1 MTFLPIVERELRV
14 ASRRRGTYWG
24 RLGASVLAIAL
35 FVFIYGLMFTEAPHE
50 MSKVIFGVIAGVCFL
65 FSLLAGVRATADS
78 LSSEKREGTLGL
90 LFLTDLRGFDVV
102 LGKLAA
108 TSLNTFYSLL
118 AVFPVLA
125 VSLLLGGVT
134 RDEVGRMVLVLV
146 NTLLFSLAA
155 GMFCSAITRNAR
167 GAMSA
172 TFLLIALINAIPP
185 LAGVIE
191 AAVRDANAV
200 RPAYLI
206 SSAGF
211 AFALSF
217 DFIYPLMK
225 QQFWVSCAITH
236 GCTWLFLVTASL
248 LAPYSWQDRPGGAR
262 RLRWRERWKQWCYG
276 DTVERA
282 RFRASLLDVNP
293 MFWLSSRERI
303 KPAMVWGFLGLL
315 GVGWVW
321 GAFKVGRDWFAQ
333 ETYVMT
339 AFLLHSTLKLWLGA
353 EAGQRFVEDRRNSAL
368 ELLLSTPLTVAEVL
382 RGQFL
387 AMRRNFLRPLI
398 LVLAL
403 DVVFLLLPVINQ
415 GWSEDNAIW
424 VWMFVVGIIMLVADM
439 FTLFWV
445 GLWMGLAARH
455 PNRVAGSTIAWVLT
469 LPWAVWMMFF
479 VMLVFLNAHRVF
491 QPSTQF
497 AIGLILFLS
506 LANDLAAC
514 LFCRRALH
522 RHLRELAVQRVT
534 YARGWA
540 KFWPWGGSPKP
551 PPAES

>member
-1 MTFLPIVERELRV
+1 M
-14 ASRRRGTYWG
+14 
-24 RLGASVLAIAL
+24 LAMAL
-35 FVFIYGLMFTEAPHE
+35 FVFIYGIMFAEAPHE
-50 MSKVIFGVIAGVCFL
+50 MSKVIFGVISGVCFL
-65 FSLLAGVRATADS
+65 YSLLAGVRATADS

-108 TSLNTFYSLL
+108 TSLNTFYSLV

-134 RDEVGRMVLVLV
+134 REEVGRMVLVLI
-146 NTLLFSLAA
+146 NTMLFSLSA
-155 GMFCSAITRNAR
+155 GMLCSAITRNAR
-167 GAMSA
+167 AAMSA
-172 TFLLIALINAIPP
+172 TFLLIALVNAIPP
-185 LAGVIE
+185 LVGVIHSLVRE
-191 AAVRDANAV
+191 ANTVQ
-200 RPAYLI
+200 PAYLI

-217 DFIYPLMK
+217 DFFYALMK
-225 QQFWVSCAITH
+225 LPFWVSCAITH
-236 GCTWLFLVTASL
+236 GCTWLFLILASVL
-248 LAPYSWQDRPGGAR
+248 VPYSWQDRPGGIR
-262 RLRWRERWKQWCYG
+262 RVRWRERWKQWCYG
-276 DTVERA
+276 DSVERA

-293 MFWLSSRERI
+293 IFWLCSRERI
-303 KPAMVWGFLGLL
+303 RPALVWGFLGLL

-321 GAFKVGRDWFAQ
+321 GAFKVGREWFTQ

-353 EAGQRFVEDRRNSAL
+353 EAGQRFVEDRRHNAL
-368 ELLLSTPLTVAEVL
+368 ELLLSTPMTVAEVL
-382 RGQFL
+382 QGQFL
-387 AMRRNFLRPLI
+387 AMRRNFLRPMI

-403 DVVFLLLPVINQ
+403 DLLFLLLPVVNQ
-415 GWSEDNAIW
+415 GWSEDNANW
-424 VWMFVVGIIMLVADM
+424 VWMFLVGIVMLVADM

-445 GLWMGLAARH
+445 GVWMGLSARF

-469 LPWAVWMMFF
+469 LPWAVWMIFF
-479 VMLVFLNAHRVF
+479 VLMAFLNAHRVF
-491 QPSTQF
+491 QPSTSF

-506 LANDLAAC
+506 LANDAAASY
-514 LFCRRALH
+514 FCRRALH

-540 KFWPWGGSPKP
+540 RFWPWGGAAKP
-551 PPAES
+551 PPVEP